1 MEPFSSTL
9 VSLPYHLEAHYI
21 DFIVY
26 GVKIVNAF

>member
-9 VSLPYHLEAHYI
+9 VPLPYRLEAHYI
-21 DFIVY
+21 DFTVY